1 MEGGK
6 LISTKMTVITISTEG
21 EPLECDL
28 PRETSNAICT
38 EGNNPVFAIGHDR
51 MQCLN
56 KLGIG
61 GFKPDSFKEPAQK
74 AQTAVHL

>member
-1 MEGGK
+1 MMEGGK
-6 LISTKMTVITISTEG
+6 ISSTKVTVIAIYTEG

-38 EGNNPVFAIGHDR
+38 EGNIPVFAIGHDR
-51 MQCLN
+51 TQCLN

-61 GFKPDSFKEPAQK
+61 GFKPDYFKEPAQK
-74 AQTAVHL
+74 AVHL